1 MIVAREN
8 QQFSTESSVTSMSS
22 SSCSSSMSSLEFNR
36 TIQIEPPSIIQ
47 IKVPENPNSAAAMKQ
62 LDTPDH
68 QSLDFYDI
76 VKDSMHREAKGLSVK
91 TVSKDEKKG
100 RVLKH
105 IDSPRPLQ
113 PPKSVH
119 KGAMVTNEPFHILA
133 KSHAPWDSPRLSYDE
148 RNTQDT
154 FKYATKHKELP
165 RLSLDSRERP
175 IKGINEGTKSNN
187 LLKGPQK
194 GYVVKQL
201 QESETSKRP
210 SSVVA
215 KLMGLEA
222 FPAGW
227 TQTCDTP
234 VRSSVSPW
242 TSNEN
247 TLHESKSEASSTNV
261 KPYSQWR
268 QLDASQGSQLHAS
281 KGSESSIKASNPSIS
296 VYGEIE
302 KRMADL
308 EFKNSGKDLRALK
321 QILDAMQRYKDSLD
335 IARDQASNSLSD
347 NRNNSSFSVSSKV
360 QSPRIRQ
367 KEPTSSV
374 TSEKSNSTKGSKLPI
389 VIMKQVKVTRQT
401 NNHNP
406 GSTEMQIH
414 GKSGKFV
421 PGSHTNER
429 MFDKLN
435 RQKAKGTGPTSRHHK
450 DPFSQPFHSADK
462 SNKMGTSKLMQSS
475 KVPQV
480 ISRESTTNSSN
491 AAETRSPRLQKK
503 FGLERPSPPTS
514 PSSGSSTNRRQ
525 HNRQS
530 LEVTSPSTTPR
541 QKFST
546 LQERN
551 EHFSEINCQ
560 RRHFKHEVDVISTDF
575 DSNRSMDS
583 HSDIEVIHVDHSEKN
598 NSTSIHLNSLHHNVS
613 ISSSQ

>member
-1 MIVAREN
+1 MIIAREN

-36 TIQIEPPSIIQ
+36 TIQIEPPTIIQ
-47 IKVPENPNSAAAMKQ
+47 IKVPENSYSAEATKQ

-76 VKDSMHREAKGLSVK
+76 VKDSMHREAKVLSVK
-91 TVSKDEKKG
+91 TVSKEEKKG

-113 PPKSVH
+113 PPKFVN
-119 KGAMVTNEPFHILA
+119 KGNMVTNEPFHILA
-133 KSHAPWDSPRLSYDE
+133 KSHTPWDSPRLSYDGRE
-148 RNTQDT
+148 IQDT

-165 RLSLDSRERP
+165 RLSLDSRERS
-175 IKGINEGTKSNN
+175 IKGINDGTKSNN
-187 LLKGPQK
+187 LLKGPHK
-194 GYVVKQL
+194 GYGVKQL

-234 VRSSVSPW
+234 LRSSVSPK
-242 TSNEN
+242 TRNDN
-247 TLHESKSEASSTNV
+247 TLLESKSEASITNV
-261 KPYSQWR
+261 KPYSQWK
-268 QLDASQGSQLHAS
+268 QLDASQGSQLQAS
-281 KGSESSIKASNPSIS
+281 KGSESSIKASNLSIS

-335 IARDQASNSLSD
+335 IARDQASNSSSD
-347 NRNNSSFSVSSKV
+347 NRSNSSFSVSSKE

-367 KEPTSSV
+367 KDLTSV
-374 TSEKSNSTKGSKLPI
+374 TAEKSNSTKGSKLPI
-389 VIMKQVKVTRQT
+389 VIMKQAKVTRQT
-401 NNHNP
+401 NKHNP
-406 GSTEMQIH
+406 GSTEMQIQ

-421 PGSHTNER
+421 TGSHTNER

-435 RQKAKGTGPTSRHHK
+435 RQKAKGIGPTSRHHK

-462 SNKMGTSKLMQSS
+462 GNKMGTSKLMQST

-480 ISRESTTNSSN
+480 INRESITNSSN
-491 AAETRSPRLQKK
+491 TAETRSPRLQKK

-514 PSSGSSTNRRQ
+514 PSSGFSTNRRQ

-546 LQERN
+546 MQERN
-551 EHFSEINCQ
+551 EHFSEISCQ
-560 RRHFKHEVDVISTDF
+560 RRDFKHEVDVISTDF
-575 DSNRSMDS
+575 DSNISMDS

-598 NSTSIHLNSLHHNVS
+598 NSTCIHLNGLHQNVS